1 MRREEVV
8 ERRVGDKTLQM
19 VRLTEAEPE
28 KLTPKQQ
35 QVYELLG
42 QVGCGSIREFATLPG

>member
-1 MRREEVV
+1 MSSPDRRGYLSLIHILEALGLLRREEVV

-28 KLTPKQQ
+28 KRC
-35 QVYELLG
+35 V
-42 QVGCGSIREFATLPG
+42 